1 TMLLAGIQAG
11 MPRPYG
17 MERRPPWRSGY
28 AKSPIRGCVRVRRE
42 NLDGDGQADLR
53 HHGGPDMAVLAY
65 PQEHYARWRDE
76 LRWPDVPYGAFGE
89 NFTVAGVT
97 EGDACLGDAW
107 RAGSAL
113 LQISQPRKPCRNI
126 SRFWRRPDLLRVVER
141 TGRYGFYLRVLEEGV
156 VEAGQEFRLVE
167 RPHPE
172 WTVRRATEARRAVA
186 RSPAEARALLQLPV
200 LGDDW
205 RANLAREIEE

>member
-1 TMLLAGIQAG
+1 MLLAGIQAG

-17 MERRPPWRSGY
+17 MEGRPPWRSGY
-28 AKSPIRGCVRVRRE
+28 AKSPIRGSVRVRRE

-53 HHGGPDMAVLAY
+53 HHAGPDMAVLAY

-97 EGDACLGDAW
+97 EEDACLGDVW
-107 RAGSAL
+107 RVGSAL

-126 SRFWRRPDLLRVVER
+126 SRFWHRPELLRLVQR
-141 TGRYGFYLRVLEEGV
+141 TGRYGFYLRVLEEGIV
-156 VEAGQEFRLVE
+156 DPSGDGPMMPTGAATLVPLRIGCTGLVGGGPTKVPGGAAGGAIELSAKHQVTLDG
-167 RPHPE
+167 
-172 WTVRRATEARRAVA
+172 
-186 RSPAEARALLQLPV
+186 ALY
-200 LGDDW
+200 
-205 RANLAREIEE
+205 A

>member
-1 TMLLAGIQAG
+1 MLLAGIQAG

-28 AKSPIRGCVRVRRE
+28 AKSPIGGCVRVRRE

-97 EGDACLGDAW
+97 EEDACLGDVW

-126 SRFWRRPDLLRVVER
+126 SRFWHRPELLRLVQR
-141 TGRYGFYLRVLEEGV
+141 TGRYGFYLRVLEEGI
-156 VEAGQEFRLVE
+156 VEAGQPVQLVD
-167 RPHPE
+167 RPNPE
-172 WTVRRATEARRAVA
+172 WTVERATAA
-186 RSPAEARALLQLPV
+186 RSCASRAPGEAQALLDIAE

-205 RANLAREIEE
+205 RAHVARALRRG

>member
-1 TMLLAGIQAG
+1 VLLVSMQVGT
-11 MPRPYG
+11 PRTFEDERGRSWTSAYG
-17 MERRPPWRSGY
+17 KHPV
-28 AKSPIRGCVRVRRE
+28 RGAVRIGRE
-42 NLDGDGQADLR
+42 NLEGDRQADRR
-53 HHGGPDMAVLAY
+53 HHGGPDMAVLAC
-65 PQEHYARWRDE
+65 PHEHYARWSTE
-76 LRWPDVPYGAFGE
+76 LQWPDVPYGAFGE

-126 SRFWRRPDLLRVVER
+126 SRFWRRPELLRLVER
-141 TGRYGFYLRVLEEGV
+141 TGRHGFYLRVLEEGV
-156 VEAGQEFRLVE
+156 VEAGQEIRLVE

-205 RANLAREIEE
+205 RANLAREIDE